1 MRISTS
7 LRWLVVAVTA
17 AMLLAVAAACSSE
30 TIEVPGE
37 TVVVEK
43 VVTETVE
50 VPGQTVVIEKVVTET
65 VEVPGETV
73 TVEVVKEVEVPGE
86 TVVVTKEVIKE
97 VKVPGET
104 VVVTKEVLKVVEVR
118 QGYVTDP
125 STGKAV
131 SAPQYGGTLNLA
143 AILPW
148 DREHADPMSETGAY
162 RLLRPIN
169 QDLGRGDWAIDRDV
183 LSYSFVTPAAD
194 QMVGALAESW
204 ELSPDGLTYTFNIR
218 KGVRFHDKP
227 PVNGREMT
235 ANDILFGWQRYLGLG
250 EFTEDGPSIFT
261 HISMKQL
268 ESIAAPDKYTFV
280 VKVKQPELGILLTLL
295 KPHPNPYLHPLAPEV
310 LKEFDDLQ
318 EQESHIGTGA
328 FMWTDWARGTSLT
341 YIKHPDYYGYDDKYP
356 ENRLPYVD
364 GFKVLFIGEP
374 ESRMAAMR
382 TGKIDMI
389 DSGFSSWDKFGME
402 MAEDLQ
408 KTNPEVVVWPAVSRS
423 NFALAVNTQKPPF
436 DDISVR
442 RAMQMALDLPTIVA
456 TYFKGYA
463 DATPQGM
470 TGANVIGYMV
480 PFEQWP
486 EEIKGYFTYDPAGAE
501 ALLDAAEYPRGADGI
516 RLKTRLN
523 NNIKMTDYMLIAIEY
538 WKAIGVDVEAN
549 GTTTYEEFAIM
560 KREFTYEGMIR
571 DHAGFQGNRSA
582 VKQNHYS
589 TSRNPSNVRDPV
601 YDALIDRLN
610 AVTTYEEERKLTRE
624 ADMYGIEQHWTI
636 WGPMAMS
643 ANANQPWIIGFN
655 GEDSYQIGVYAR
667 IWIDHELA
675 AAMGR

>member
-7 LRWLVVAVTA
+7 MRWLVVAVSA

-43 VVTETVE
+43 E
-50 VPGQTVVIEKVVTET
+50 VIKEIQ
-65 VEVPGETV
+65 VPGETV
-73 TVEVVKEVEVPGE
+73 VVEKEVIKEVMVPGETVVKEVVKEVEVPGE
-86 TVVVTKEVIKE
+86 TVVVKEE
-97 VKVPGET
+97 VVKTVEVPGET
-104 VVVTKEVLKVVEVR
+104 VVVEKVVVKEVPA
-118 QGYVTDP
+118 GYVTDP
-125 STGKAV
+125 STGRAV

-143 AILPW
+143 AIIAW
-148 DREHADPMSETGAY
+148 DREHADPMTETGAY

-183 LSYSFVTPAAD
+183 LSYSFVEPAAD

-204 ELSPDGLTYTFNIR
+204 ELSPDGLTYTFHIR

-250 EFTEDGPSIFT
+250 EFTEDGPTQFIGQ
-261 HISMKQL
+261 MARPL

-364 GFKVLFIGEP
+364 GFKVLFIGEL
-374 ESRMAAMR
+374 ETRMAAMR

-389 DSGFSSWDKFGME
+389 DSGFSSFNNWTME
-402 MAEDLQ
+402 VAEDLQ
-408 KTNPEVVVWPAVSRS
+408 KTNPEVVVWPAVIRS

-463 DATPQGM
+463 DATPQGI
-470 TGANVIGYMV
+470 TGANNIGYMV
-480 PFEQWP
+480 PFEEWP
-486 EEIKGYFTYDPAGAE
+486 EEIKGYYTYNPEGAE

-516 RLKTRLN
+516 RLKTKLTN
-523 NNIKMTDYMLIAIEY
+523 NTKLTDYMLICLDY
-538 WKAIGVDVEAN
+538 WKAIGVDVEGV
-549 GTTTYEEFAIM
+549 GTATYAEYR
-560 KREFTYEGMIR
+560 KPRDDRTYEGMIR
-571 DHAGFQGNRSA
+571 YHSGFQGNRNA
-582 VKQNHYS
+582 VKVNYYS
-589 TSRNPSNVRDPV
+589 TSINPSNVQDPV
-601 YDALIDRLN
+601 FDAMIDALN
-610 AVTTYEEERKLTRE
+610 AATTYEEERKLTRE

>member
-1 MRISTS
+1 MRISNS
-7 LRWLVVAVTA
+7 MRWLVVAVSA
-17 AMLLAVAAACSSE
+17 AMLLAVAAACTE
-30 TIEVPGE
+30 TVEVPGETVFIEKEVIKEVQVPGE

-43 VVTETVE
+43 
-50 VPGQTVVIEKVVTET
+50 IVTET

-73 TVEVVKEVEVPGE
+73 TKEVVKTVEVPGE
-86 TVVVTKEVIKE
+86 TVVVEKEV
-97 VKVPGET
+97 VKTVEVPGQT
-104 VVVTKEVLKVVEVR
+104 VVVEKVVVQEVR
-118 QGYVTDP
+118 AGYVTDP
-125 STGKAV
+125 ATGKAV

-143 AILPW
+143 AIIAW
-148 DREHADPMSETGAY
+148 DREHADPMTETGAY
-162 RLLRPIN
+162 RLLGPIN

-261 HISMKQL
+261 QPAFMKQL

-280 VKVKQPELGILLTLL
+280 VKVKQPELGMLLTLL

-364 GFKVLFIGEP
+364 GFKVLFIGEL
-374 ESRMAAMR
+374 ETRMAAMR

-470 TGANVIGYMV
+470 TGG
-480 PFEQWP
+480 
-486 EEIKGYFTYDPAGAE
+486 
-501 ALLDAAEYPRGADGI
+501 
-516 RLKTRLN
+516 
-523 NNIKMTDYMLIAIEY
+523 
-538 WKAIGVDVEAN
+538 
-549 GTTTYEEFAIM
+549 
-560 KREFTYEGMIR
+560 
-571 DHAGFQGNRSA
+571 
-582 VKQNHYS
+582 
-589 TSRNPSNVRDPV
+589 
-601 YDALIDRLN
+601 
-610 AVTTYEEERKLTRE
+610 
-624 ADMYGIEQHWTI
+624 
-636 WGPMAMS
+636 
-643 ANANQPWIIGFN
+643 
-655 GEDSYQIGVYAR
+655 
-667 IWIDHELA
+667 
-675 AAMGR
+675 

>member
-1 MRISTS
+1 MRISNS
-7 LRWLVVAVTA
+7 MRWLVVAVSA
-17 AMLLAVAAACSSE
+17 AMLLAVAAACTE
-30 TIEVPGE
+30 TVEVPGETVFIEKEVIKEVQVPGE

-43 VVTETVE
+43 
-50 VPGQTVVIEKVVTET
+50 IVTET

-73 TVEVVKEVEVPGE
+73 TKEVVKTVEVPGE
-86 TVVVTKEVIKE
+86 TVVVEKEV
-97 VKVPGET
+97 VKTVEVPGQT
-104 VVVTKEVLKVVEVR
+104 VVVEKVVVQEVR
-118 QGYVTDP
+118 AGYVTDP
-125 STGKAV
+125 ATGKAV

-143 AILPW
+143 AIIAW
-148 DREHADPMSETGAY
+148 DREHADPMTETGAY
-162 RLLRPIN
+162 RLLGPIN

-261 HISMKQL
+261 QPAFMKQL

-280 VKVKQPELGILLTLL
+280 VKVKQPELGMLLTLL

-364 GFKVLFIGEP
+364 GFKVLFIGEL
-374 ESRMAAMR
+374 ETRMAAMR

-486 EEIKGYFTYDPAGAE
+486 EEIKGYFTYDPEGAE

-655 GEDSYQIGVYAR
+655 GEDSYQNGVYAR

>member
-1 MRISTS
+1 MRISNS
-7 LRWLVVAVTA
+7 MRWLVVAVSA
-17 AMLLAVAAACSSE
+17 AMLLAVAAACTE
-30 TIEVPGE
+30 TVEVPGETVFIEKEVIKEVQVPGE

-43 VVTETVE
+43 
-50 VPGQTVVIEKVVTET
+50 IVTET

-73 TVEVVKEVEVPGE
+73 TKEVVKTVEVPGE
-86 TVVVTKEVIKE
+86 TVVVEKEV
-97 VKVPGET
+97 VKTVEVPGQT
-104 VVVTKEVLKVVEVR
+104 VVVEKVVVQEVR
-118 QGYVTDP
+118 AGYVTDP
-125 STGKAV
+125 ATGKAV

-143 AILPW
+143 AIIAW
-148 DREHADPMSETGAY
+148 DREHADPMTETGAY
-162 RLLRPIN
+162 RLLGPIN

-250 EFTEDGPSIFT
+250 EFTEDGPTIFT
-261 HISMKQL
+261 QPAFMKQL
-268 ESIAAPDKYTFV
+268 VSIAAPDKYTFV
-280 VKVKQPELGILLTLL
+280 VRVKEPELGMLLTLL

-364 GFKVLFIGEP
+364 GFKVLFIGEL
-374 ESRMAAMR
+374 ETRMAAMR

-486 EEIKGYFTYDPAGAE
+486 EEIKGYFTYDPEGAE

-655 GEDSYQIGVYAR
+655 GEDSYQNGVYAR